1 MSSLLDG
8 DINKFIFYCLS
19 WQTCQKLCQVH
30 LGNDQNWAFFC
41 RSVAHWKFWPNFL
54 SYNYSFSPRNVR
66 GLKRSK
72 IKWKNESVQLMHCYL
87 TRFEQSGKNW
97 GKQYRKVT
105 YWPFEKKQIF
115 WLVTPVNVRDFTGYF
130 CWFLKFF
137 FSTLLNFGCISARDL
152 RETIESGPLYIT
164 DLFQIL

>member
-1 MSSLLDG
+1 MISTSINLIYLYYFWDTLTTPGFSRTEQFQSPSAHLFCHFLWLFLLDG

-54 SYNYSFSPRNVR
+54 SYNYLFSPRNVR

-87 TRFEQSGKNW
+87 TSFEQSGKNW
-97 GKQYRKVT
+97 GKQCYK
-105 YWPFEKKQIF
+105 P
-115 WLVTPVNVRDFTGYF
+115 PV
-130 CWFLKFF
+130 
-137 FSTLLNFGCISARDL
+137 DL
-152 RETIESGPLYIT
+152 
-164 DLFQIL
+164 